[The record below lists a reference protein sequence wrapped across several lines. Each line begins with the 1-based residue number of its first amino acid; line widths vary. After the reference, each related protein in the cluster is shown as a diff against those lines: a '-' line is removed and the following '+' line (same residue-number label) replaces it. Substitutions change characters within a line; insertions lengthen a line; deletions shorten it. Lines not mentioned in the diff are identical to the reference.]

1 MAKKSKTL
9 LPKRIG
15 KVKVGKSVRKGAIGD
30 FLTSKAGQALIAEA
44 VLAAGALAVTKLS
57 KNPKVRGAVDGAKT
71 KGAKAGHDAKEAISY
86 ALGEAV
92 RTFSNALH
100 RTPADRA
107 AADKVQQGWAPLEP
121 APAPKTAK
129 PRTRRTPPAPRT
141 PAPST

>member
-15 KVKVGKSVRKGAIGD
+15 KVKIGKSARKGALAD

-44 VLAAGALAVTKLS
+44 VMGAGALTVAKLS
-57 KNPKVRGAVDGAKT
+57 KSPKVRGAVAGAKLR
-71 KGAKAGHDAKEAISY
+71 GAKAGHDAKEAISY
-86 ALGEAV
+86 ALGEAI

-107 AADKVQQGWAPLEP
+107 AADKAWAPLEP
-121 APAPKTAK
+121 APAPKAAK
-129 PRTRRTPPAPRT
+129 PRARRSAPT
-141 PAPST
+141 PASPA